1 MAALQPLPPGA
12 PARIDEKPSMAAAEP
27 QHRFPRDM
35 PPDTDIGE
43 YINDVSFSSFVVCE
57 ILFYYRIF

>member
-12 PARIDEKPSMAAAEP
+12 PARIDEKPLQAAQP
-27 QHRFPRDM
+27 QPRFARDM

-43 YINDVSFSSFVVCE
+43 YIDDVSML
-57 ILFYYRIF
+57 IIYGTI